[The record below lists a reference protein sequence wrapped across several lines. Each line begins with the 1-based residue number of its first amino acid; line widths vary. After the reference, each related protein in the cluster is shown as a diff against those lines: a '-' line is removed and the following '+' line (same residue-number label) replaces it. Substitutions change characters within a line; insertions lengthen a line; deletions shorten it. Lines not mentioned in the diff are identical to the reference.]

1 MAVSTIK
8 ASNAIVDVD
17 VFMFAK
23 GSGPSVTVSGWDGNY
38 SVPTGSYRTV
48 GILPEAY
55 RPRATRFI
63 PAIAGNGANIFAVMR
78 ILPDGSV
85 GVMAASAITNQ
96 LFLIGGA
103 YNI

>member
-17 VFMFAK
+17 VFIFAK

-38 SVPTGSYRTV
+38 TVPSGSYKSV
-48 GILPEAY
+48 GTLPEAY

-78 ILPDGSV
+78 ILPSGDV
-85 GVMAASAITNQ
+85 AVMSASAITNQ
-96 LFLIGGA
+96 LFLVGGA

>member
-23 GSGPSVTVSGWDGNY
+23 GSGASVIVSGWDGNY
-38 SVPTGSYRTV
+38 TVPSGSYKNV
-48 GILPEAY
+48 GTLPEAY

-63 PAIAGNGANIFAVMR
+63 PAIAGHGANIFAVMR
-78 ILPDGSV
+78 ILPSGEV
-85 GVMAASAITNQ
+85 GVMSASAITNQ
-96 LFLIGGA
+96 LFLVGGA